1 MTIFRVAFHIKQYPM
16 VGWEYENVGGYKM
29 LRKKSERLEN
39 MCVFNHVCLVE
50 TRKDEKVEG

>member
-1 MTIFRVAFHIKQYPM
+1 M

-39 MCVFNHVCLVE
+39 MSVFNHVCLIE
-50 TRKDEKVEG
+50 TRKDGKVEG

>member
-1 MTIFRVAFHIKQYPM
+1 M
-16 VGWEYENVGGYKM
+16 VGWEYENIGGHKM